1 MLLICSFVWPLIDS
15 YYFVSVFALS
25 LVKRKDVEE
34 ATFSKDVQW
43 VSENMYMDGKINYSE
58 SCNQQNIN
66 NAKAALLEMGV
77 LAKKSIYINLA
88 SEY

>member
-1 MLLICSFVWPLIDS
+1 MYFSKGADGQEIVHPKSSGEATMLLICSFVWPLIDT

-58 SCNQQNIN
+58 SCN
-66 NAKAALLEMGV
+66 
-77 LAKKSIYINLA
+77 
-88 SEY
+88 